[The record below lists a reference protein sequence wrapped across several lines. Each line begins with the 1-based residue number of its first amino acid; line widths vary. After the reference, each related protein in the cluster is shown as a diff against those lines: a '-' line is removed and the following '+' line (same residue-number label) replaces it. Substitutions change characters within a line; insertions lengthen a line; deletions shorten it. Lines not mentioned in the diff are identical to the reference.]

1 MHVRIRTLG
10 SRTLHEVP
18 GAELAEFM
26 LEFRVENELISR
38 EELFR
43 KVLDEYGLSRLTEA
57 TSNRLDFVLSTW
69 F

>member
-1 MHVRIRTLG
+1 M
-10 SRTLHEVP
+10 HEVP

-38 EELFR
+38 DELFR
-43 KVLDEYGLSRLTEA
+43 KVFDEYGLTRLTEA
-57 TSNRLDFVLSTW
+57 TTFRLNFVLNSW